1 MPATEATVLRTAGL
15 REIYTRND
23 LIVLGLGVMIGAG
36 IFSIAGRQ
44 AATTAGPGVI
54 LSFMIAGITSLLA
67 AICYAEMVSTMP
79 VSGSAY
85 TYTYVIFGEV
95 WAWIIG
101 WSLIL
106 EMELAAAMVARV
118 WSLYMTQMLTDLG
131 FAVPELLSRP
141 VGFDLFTLLI
151 LVTLTGIVAFNA
163 KVGLRTLWVL
173 VSAKMVG
180 ISAVILIGALHFNPA
195 NIAEIP
201 VDPVNTA
208 AQATAAEPLQ
218 STVFGLL
225 IGETHAFGWF
235 GILAATPAI
244 AFAYL
249 GFDIVATAAEETKDA
264 VRTVPQGMI
273 RALATAT
280 VIYILVAVV
289 MVGMVSYK
297 EISLGAPLADAFR
310 AVGETFMVH
319 VINLTGMLGLTT
331 VVYVLLVG
339 QTRVLFSMARD
350 GLLPT
355 RLSRLSG
362 PHRTPATATLFIGVV
377 AILLAELV
385 PVLLLEQLVVI
396 GTLFAFMIVS
406 AGVISMRRTMPD
418 LPRGFRVPLSPLVPA
433 MSIVATLWL
442 MLNLKVVTWLYFVLW
457 MAVGVLVYQLY
468 GRRHSALAPTIGR
481 HRRPTVP
488 RRD

>member
-44 AATTAGPGVI
+44 AASMAGPGVI

-67 AICYAEMVSTMP
+67 AICYAELCSTMP

-106 EMELAAAMVARV
+106 EMELAAAVVARV
-118 WSLYMTQMLTDLG
+118 WSLYFAQMLTELG
-131 FAVPELLSRP
+131 VTVPALLSRP
-141 VGFDLFTLLI
+141 EGFDLFTLLI
-151 LVTLTGIVAFNA
+151 LTTLTGIVAFNA
-163 KVGLRTLWVL
+163 KVGLRALWVM
-173 VSAKMVG
+173 VSAKLVG
-180 ISAVILIGALHFNPA
+180 ISAVIIIGSLHFNA
-195 NIAEIP
+195 GNIAQIP
-201 VDPVNTA
+201 VDPA
-208 AQATAAEPLQ
+208 PLVTDADTLH

-249 GFDIVATAAEETKDA
+249 GFDIVTTAAEETKDA
-264 VRTVPQGMI
+264 TRTVPQGMI

-280 VIYILVAVV
+280 VIYIAVAVV
-289 MVGMVSYK
+289 MIGMVTYSK
-297 EISLGAPLADAFR
+297 ITQGAPLADAFR
-310 AVGETFMVH
+310 LVGETFMVH
-319 VINLTGMLGLTT
+319 VINITAVLGLTT
-331 VVYVLLVG
+331 VVFVLLVG
-339 QTRVLFSMARD
+339 QTRVVFAMARD

-355 RLSRLSG
+355 QLARLSG
-362 PHRTPATATLFIGVV
+362 SHRTPATATLVIGAI
-377 AILLAELV
+377 AILLAEFG
-385 PVLLLEQLVVI
+385 PVLTLEQLVVI

-406 AGVISMRRTMPD
+406 AGVISMRRSMPD
-418 LPRGFRVPLSPLVPA
+418 LPRGFKVPGSPLVPA
-433 MSIVATLWL
+433 LSIVATLWL
-442 MLNLKVVTWLYFVLW
+442 MLNLQVITWLYFVLW

-481 HRRPTVP
+481 HRRPQPPKHQT
-488 RRD
+488 RT